1 MRKFLKA
8 LVLVPLAV
16 VILAFA
22 IANRETVRFTLD
34 PLGLFDGA
42 LTFSAP
48 LFALAFAIL
57 IVGVVVGGVAAW
69 LRQSRWRR
77 AARIAENEVR
87 NLRAEN
93 AQLRHRIELAEAAA
107 RSDAA
112 RLPLRPPAA

>member
-8 LVLVPLAV
+8 LVLVPLAI

-22 IANRETVRFTLD
+22 VANREIVRFTLD

-48 LFALAFAIL
+48 LFALAFAVL
-57 IVGVVVGGVAAW
+57 IAGVIVGGVAAW
-69 LRQSRWRR
+69 LRQSQWRR
-77 AARIAENEVR
+77 ATRLAENELR

-93 AQLRHRIELAEAAA
+93 VQLRHRIELAEAAA
-107 RSDAA
+107 RTDAA
-112 RLPLRPPAA
+112 RLRPPAA